1 MIMILLVVLCAAAGA
16 WSGTREMVRG
26 AAVAGGGGA
35 WGWPPSAYWLAAA
48 GPCWQHMAH
57 AAVRAF
63 CTTENDKNKKIK
75 ISGTPRALSSISFNN
90 QLLILRTKNREA
102 E

>member
-1 MIMILLVVLCAAAGA
+1 
-16 WSGTREMVRG
+16 MVRG
-26 AAVAGGGGA
+26 GAGVVVRA
-35 WGWPPSAYWLAAA
+35 WCWPAHIILGWLLLA
-48 GPCWQHMAH
+48 GPGCWQHMAH

-63 CTTENDKNKKIK
+63 CTTENDKNKKK

>member
-16 WSGTREMVRG
+16 AAHARDGWWCVGRRWLVG
-26 AAVAGGGGA
+26 AVHI
-35 WGWPPSAYWLAAA
+35 GWRLAAAA

-63 CTTENDKNKKIK
+63 CTTENDKNKK
-75 ISGTPRALSSISFNN
+75 N
-90 QLLILRTKNREA
+90 
-102 E
+102 

>member
-1 MIMILLVVLCAAAGA
+1 MA
-16 WSGTREMVRG
+16 
-26 AAVAGGGGA
+26 
-35 WGWPPSAYWLAAA
+35 SAYWLAAA
-48 GPCWQHMAH
+48 WPCWQHMAL

-75 ISGTPRALSSISFNN
+75 ISGTPRALSSSISFNN

-102 E
+102 V